1 MLIDFLCYDLT
12 GDWHCER
19 TSSLYDG
26 IFCPEGHYKVP
37 EKDFSEQCDL
47 AGQPCPEGYSCYCKP
62 CIEAFEVSV
71 YPSDRDANANHS
83 FSRDTGC
90 GKMSLCGTVE
100 QRERID
106 FHAYDNRQRVDATV
120 SALLH
125 LGQESRYLEVHEVEE
140 FMYGFGFSHDQSGVA
155 ILEVYFDEVQI
166 PESPFRVEVVARDC
180 EDDFPGQAMTAVRT
194 TMNDSNNQMNRKV
207 FTHGFFRILL
217 VCASAHLIPLKSE
230 VNAFLSAPSLP
241 SYRQSLL

>member
-1 MLIDFLCYDLT
+1 VLIDFLCCDLI
-12 GDWHCER
+12 GDWRCER
-19 TSSLYDG
+19 TTSLYDG
-26 IFCPEGHYKVP
+26 IFCPEGQYKVP
-37 EKDFSEQCDL
+37 EERFSEQCDL

-71 YPSDRDANANHS
+71 YPSDRNANAGHS

-100 QRERID
+100 QKEEIFFR
-106 FHAYDNRQRVDATV
+106 AYDNRQRVDATV

-125 LGQESRYLEVHEVEE
+125 LGQESRYLEVHNEDDEE
-140 FMYGFGFSHDQSGVA
+140 FLYGFGFSHDKSGVA
-155 ILEVYFDEVQI
+155 ILEVYVDGVQI

-194 TMNDSNNQMNRKV
+194 KMNDSNNQMNRKV
-207 FTHGFFRILL
+207 FSLTLFSELSWCVR
-217 VCASAHLIPLKSE
+217 VLI
-230 VNAFLSAPSLP
+230 
-241 SYRQSLL
+241 